1 MTAIPPDPPYLY
13 ARRLPRRLREQ
24 EILRIAAELS
34 GDDPSRAVID
44 AREQVL
50 RWAQNKVI
58 GQLPAQAWEH
68 TSFEHFSS
76 GRLCSAVRLNG
87 DERDIWSLRI
97 EDPDKSVAGR
107 TWTSEVTIV
116 SASATQPASF
126 TLRLVVGTSEQILII
141 EPHVPGVVRQLIE
154 RPGLFAGKYRLFDH
168 PFVIKTT
175 HSIELLMN
183 ALVDPSRKVPII
195 ALSVPSEASDPD
207 QPLLD
212 AKTLAQACAGLAVVV
227 VIPAA
232 FTWSLTEEFGKQLSV
247 YEGAARVYLPGFT
260 EDANP
265 FGGHELVLPP
275 KVLTPTWPTA
285 ALTRLR
291 WIAANGSVR
300 RLNLGRDVVAFASLK
315 AEEIQQRQARL
326 AQTGASEREQLE
338 AAEERLALMEV
349 QLAEAVNYQQEF
361 SDLHAAAE
369 ERAEAAETQLRA
381 ATFRI
386 QQLLSEVKGAGT
398 APDSQIPLPE
408 TWAEFTNWCDVNLA
422 GRVLLTPRARRALR
436 DAVYEDVQLA
446 AKSLLWLA
454 NEFREAKMGE
464 PDGSLRDRIVAP
476 GVLNAHCGSDSFMI
490 EWQDKSH
497 DVEWHIKN
505 GGNTHDPT
513 RCLRIYYFWDDQ
525 SQQVVIATMP
535 AHIRTDAT

>member
-1 MTAIPPDPPYLY
+1 MTTILPEPPNPY
-13 ARRLPRRLREQ
+13 ARRQPRRLREQ
-24 EILRIAAELS
+24 EILRIAAELTI
-34 GDDPSRAVID
+34 DDPPKAVFD

-50 RWAQNKVI
+50 HWAQNKVI
-58 GQLPAQAWEH
+58 GRLPEQAWEH
-68 TSFEHFSS
+68 SSFEHFSS
-76 GRLCSAVRLNG
+76 GRLCAVVRLNS

-107 TWTSEVTIV
+107 TWTTEVTIV
-116 SASATQPASF
+116 LASTAQPASF
-126 TLRLVVGTSEQILII
+126 TLRLVVGTPEEALVI
-141 EPHVPGVVRQLIE
+141 EPHVPGVVRQLIA
-154 RPGLFAGKYRLFDH
+154 RPGLFAGKYRLYDR
-168 PFVIKTT
+168 PFVIKTA

-183 ALVDPSRKVPII
+183 ALVDPNRKVPII
-195 ALSVPSEASDPD
+195 ALSVPSDASDPD

-275 KVLTPTWPTA
+275 KVMAPTWPTA

-300 RLNLGRDVVAFASLK
+300 RLVLGRDVIAFASLK
-315 AEEIQQRQARL
+315 AEEIQQRQTRL
-326 AQTGASEREQLE
+326 AQSGASEHEQLE
-338 AAEERLALMEV
+338 AAQEMLKLVEA
-349 QLAEAVNYQQEF
+349 QLAEAESYQQEF
-361 SDLHAAAE
+361 SNLHAAAE
-369 ERAEAAETQLRA
+369 ERAEAAEAQLRA

-386 QQLLSEVKGAGT
+386 QQLLSEVKSSGA
-398 APDSQIPLPE
+398 APDAQIPLPG

-436 DAVYEDVQLA
+436 NAVYEDVQLA
-446 AKSLLWLA
+446 AKCSLWLA

-464 PDGSLRDRIVAP
+464 PDGSLRDRVVAP
-476 GVLNAHCGSDSFMI
+476 GVTNAHCGSDSFTI
-490 EWQDKSH
+490 EWQGKNH

-505 GGNTHDPT
+505 GGNTHDPV
-513 RCLRIYYFWDDQ
+513 RCLRIYYFWDEA
-525 SQQVVIATMP
+525 SQQVVIASMP
-535 AHIRTDAT
+535 AHLRTDAT